1 MIMNQ
6 DVELVTQ
13 ELGEQVK
20 ELIERVYE
28 CCYTGKLKI
37 LKFPSGYQVFIGMP
51 TLDRPY
57 SYAADLP
64 WDKFLIQLEKELKY
78 SSHQTW
84 MRDTLK
90 LYYPDKKCGTPQLQP
105 NNKCNDGTK

>member
-20 ELIERVYE
+20 ELIERVY
-28 CCYTGKLKI
+28 YAGKLKI